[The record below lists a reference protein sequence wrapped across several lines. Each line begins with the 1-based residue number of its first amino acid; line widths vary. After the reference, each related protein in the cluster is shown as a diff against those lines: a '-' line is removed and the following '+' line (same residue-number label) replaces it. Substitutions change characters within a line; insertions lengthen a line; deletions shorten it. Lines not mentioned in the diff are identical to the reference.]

1 MQPCATCGSLGVDT
15 AGFCVRCRAYR
26 GLPAAPGAPSAPGG
40 PLPPPGGP
48 LPAPGGAAPAPERP
62 RSPLLIPLIAL
73 SATLVVLVVAIVVV
87 VAARSRDRDVAADGT
102 LVDRCVVGT
111 WQVRRYTEE
120 VPVNGVGNVTF
131 SGQGA
136 RVRLR
141 ADGTGINNYGD
152 GTTFTATIG
161 GVAYTLVVKGS
172 VTFGFRAQDGTV
184 SFTDVSAAGTETL
197 TRADT
202 GRQVT
207 RQLTGSSDPARY
219 TCAGDWLTEFTSLYR
234 AEMSRVS
241 RTA

>member
-26 GLPAAPGAPSAPGG
+26 GVPAAPGTP
-40 PLPPPGGP
+40 
-48 LPAPGGAAPAPERP
+48 PAPGDAAPAPKRS

-73 SATLVVLVVAIVVV
+73 SMTLVVLVVAIVVV
-87 VAARSRDRDVAADGT
+87 VVARSRDRDVAADGV

-111 WQVRRYTEE
+111 WQVRRYIEQ
-120 VPVNGVGNVTF
+120 VPVGGVGNVAF

-141 ADGTGINNYGD
+141 ADGTGVSDYGD
-152 GTTFTATIG
+152 GTTFAATIG

-202 GRQVT
+202 GRQVI

-219 TCAGDWLTEFTSLYR
+219 TCAGDSLTEFTSQYR